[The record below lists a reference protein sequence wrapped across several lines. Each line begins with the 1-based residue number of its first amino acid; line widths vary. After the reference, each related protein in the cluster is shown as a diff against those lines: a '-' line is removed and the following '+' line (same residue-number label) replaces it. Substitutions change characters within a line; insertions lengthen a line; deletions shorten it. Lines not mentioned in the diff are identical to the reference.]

1 MKVILLQDVKG
12 SGKKGQIVKVADGYA
27 KNFLFPKGLA
37 KEADANNL
45 NTLKAQKDA
54 EQRRLEQAKAEAKST
69 ANELMQITVSV
80 SAKGGEG
87 RLFGSVTTKE
97 IAESLKEQTGLDIDR
112 RKIILDEPIKQ
123 FGGYELEVRLFEGI
137 KGKLKIMV
145 VPQ

>member
-37 KEADANNL
+37 KEADAHNL

-54 EQRRLEQAKAEAKST
+54 QQRKLEQAKAEAERI
-69 ANELMQITVSV
+69 ADELLKTTVSLT
-80 SAKGGEG
+80 AKGGEG